1 MEKKDK
7 KPAVSRRKF
16 LGLLGLTGGGIV
28 ASSLGG
34 VLTGGDDLSKALAAA
49 AGPHDQ
55 EPGAVK
61 DAGEHELT
69 GKGEATA
76 HKKRPKKDIT
86 ASFVEKERQ
95 WVFVVDLKKCDGCES
110 LDGIPK
116 CTETCIKKH
125 HVPTWDNGQWIQE
138 WIQTFKME
146 KPDGGTFWMP
156 MPCMQCENAP
166 CTNVCPVG
174 ATYHNQEGIVLI
186 DHRRCIGC
194 RLCMAACPYSRRFFN
209 WKQPPN
215 PPEATFSTYTP
226 EYPVPFFKGTVVKC
240 IFCAHNVS
248 VGKLPFCVDGCPMHA
263 IYLGDLN
270 EDRATNGL
278 EVVALRSF
286 LAQNNAYRYKE
297 ELGTEPRVY
306 YLPGHGQEFGRRPL

>member
-1 MEKKDK
+1 MGKENKN
-7 KPAVSRRKF
+7 PAVSRRKF
-16 LGLLGLTGGGIV
+16 LGLLGLAGGSIV

-34 VLTGGDDLSKALAAA
+34 VSIEGDLRRTLAAA
-49 AGPHDQ
+49 AGTHDQ
-55 EPGAVK
+55 EP
-61 DAGEHELT
+61 DAM
-69 GKGEATA
+69 KGGTE
-76 HKKRPKKDIT
+76 HKKRPPRDISAPFVKKD
-86 ASFVEKERQ
+86 RQ

-116 CTETCIKKH
+116 CTEACIKEH
-125 HVPTWDNGQWIQE
+125 HVPTGDNGQWIQE

-146 KPDGGTFWMP
+146 KPEGGTYWMP

-174 ATYHNQEGIVLI
+174 ATYHNREGIVLI

-209 WKQPPN
+209 WNQPHN

-226 EYPVPFFKGTVVKC
+226 EFPVPFFKGTVVKC

-248 VGKLPFCVDGCPMHA
+248 VGKLPFCVAGCPMHA

-270 EDRATNGL
+270 EDRATNGI